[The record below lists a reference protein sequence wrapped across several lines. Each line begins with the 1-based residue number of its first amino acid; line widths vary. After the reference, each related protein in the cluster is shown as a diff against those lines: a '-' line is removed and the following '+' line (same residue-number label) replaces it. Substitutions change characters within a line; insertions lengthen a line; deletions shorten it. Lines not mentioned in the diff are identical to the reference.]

1 MANSSISKSFII
13 KEKKEAQNFIQLLSN
28 EDKKHPLNKTN
39 VMILSKNRLHPLH
52 TTVIIVA

>member
-1 MANSSISKSFII
+1 MATSSISKSFII

-39 VMILSKNRLHPLH
+39 VMILSKNMLHA
-52 TTVIIVA
+52 IVDDQRK